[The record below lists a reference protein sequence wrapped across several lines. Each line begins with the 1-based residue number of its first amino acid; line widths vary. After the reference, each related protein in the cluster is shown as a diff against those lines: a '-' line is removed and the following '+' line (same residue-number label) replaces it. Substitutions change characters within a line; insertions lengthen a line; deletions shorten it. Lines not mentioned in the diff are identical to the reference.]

1 MVVHDSPIRGRRQQP
16 VAEYGRAYARDPEKW
31 LRIRRERMAERRA
44 RGTQARRQAR
54 DDAKA
59 RTSRGFAR
67 AT

>member
-44 RGTQARRQAR
+44 RGIHDQRRRR

-59 RTSRGFAR
+59 RESRGFSP
-67 AT
+67 